1 MLSSLLTYPA
11 IEIKPDN
18 QVKPQSV
25 NAVPTR
31 SAIPFVAAEWLHTRL
46 NPVRPRLVLVELDE
60 SIKGLDTEFAES
72 IVEAAIT
79 LSND

>member
-1 MLSSLLTYPA
+1 MLGLLTYPT

-18 QVKPQSV
+18 QAKPQSV
-25 NAVPTR
+25 KAVSTR

-46 NPVRPRLVLVELDE
+46 NPERPRLVLVELDE
-60 SIKGLDTEFAES
+60 SIEGLDTEFAES